1 MPAGLAVGRFLCQI
15 DSHLLMDDP
24 VPDKDPYLPCDDTAR
39 TLAANLLHSARHAAL
54 AVTDA
59 ATLTPNISRIAL
71 LRTPAGAVFT
81 LVSTLSAH
89 TAALL
94 QTPACAFMVGDPGP
108 KGDPLTH
115 PRLMV
120 QATAVLIAQN
130 DAAHASLRSLWLHHY
145 PKAKLYI
152 DFADFRFVRLD
163 PTAAVLNAGFGRAY
177 RMAASD
183 LLP

>member
-1 MPAGLAVGRFLCQI
+1 M
-15 DSHLLMDDP
+15 MDHP

-39 TLAANLLHSARHAAL
+39 TLAAHLLHSARHAAL
-54 AVTDA
+54 AVTDT
-59 ATLTPNISRIAL
+59 ATLTPHISRVAL
-71 LRTPAGAVFT
+71 LCTQAGAVFS
-81 LVSTLSAH
+81 LMSTLSAH

-94 QTPACAFMVGDPGP
+94 QNPACAFMVGDPGP

-120 QATAVLIAQN
+120 QATACPIARI
-130 DAAHASLRSLWLHHY
+130 DPAHLGLRSMWLQHH
-145 PKAKLYI
+145 PKTKLYI
-152 DFADFRFVRLD
+152 DFADFRFVRLN

-177 RMAASD
+177 RMAPAD